1 MPRTK
6 PTVTYK
12 KKDGI
17 AIISMNRP
25 EYNNAQNGKMTYD
38 LDKFFKKAV
47 DDVIS
52 NTGFEIA
59 IQSDS
64 ITSMPSSE
72 ELVLI
77 REVLDPQGIRNTI
90 FGE

>member
-1 MPRTK
+1 MQLLSLHPN
-6 PTVTYK
+6 V
-12 KKDGI
+12 
-17 AIISMNRP
+17 S
-25 EYNNAQNGKMTYD
+25 
-38 LDKFFKKAV
+38 V
-47 DDVIS
+47 DDVIA

>member
-1 MPRTK
+1 MQLLSLHPN
-6 PTVTYK
+6 V
-12 KKDGI
+12 
-17 AIISMNRP
+17 S
-25 EYNNAQNGKMTYD
+25 
-38 LDKFFKKAV
+38 V
-47 DDVIS
+47 DDVIT

-64 ITSMPSSE
+64 ITSMPSNE

>member
-1 MPRTK
+1 MQLLSLHPN
-6 PTVTYK
+6 V
-12 KKDGI
+12 
-17 AIISMNRP
+17 S
-25 EYNNAQNGKMTYD
+25 
-38 LDKFFKKAV
+38 V
-47 DDVIS
+47 DDVIA

-64 ITSMPSSE
+64 ISSMPSNE

>member
-1 MPRTK
+1 MQLLSLHPN
-6 PTVTYK
+6 V
-12 KKDGI
+12 
-17 AIISMNRP
+17 S
-25 EYNNAQNGKMTYD
+25 
-38 LDKFFKKAV
+38 V
-47 DDVIS
+47 DDVIT